1 MINTVIQAL
10 RTTYMIEEENGMSS
24 VCIFPLQ
31 GKEAVHHH
39 FVSCHKCLESQITQ
53 EGGLFLIPFSA
64 LVCSYFA
71 DKFLSD

>member
-39 FVSCHKCLESQITQ
+39 LVSCHKCLESQITQ
-53 EGGLFLIPFSA
+53 EGGLFFNSFFCFS
-64 LVCSYFA
+64 LQLLC
-71 DKFLSD
+71 